1 MKKITLII
9 IAVLSVTAFTKSYSQ
24 DDAAMKSWQEYMT
37 PGDVHKMLAESDG
50 TWNEDIT
57 MWMSPGMEPSK
68 HTSTAVNKMILGGR
82 YQQSTHTGNF
92 NGMPF
97 EGISLLGFD
106 NAKKVF
112 MSSWIDNMGTGIMQM
127 EGTWDPATKAITFTG
142 KSVDPATG
150 KDVPV
155 KEIFTFVDNN
165 TQKME
170 MYMTQ
175 NEKEF
180 KTMEM
185 IFTRKS

>member
-1 MKKITLII
+1 MKKITLMI
-9 IAVLSVTAFTKSYSQ
+9 IALLSATAFTKSYSQ
-24 DDAAMKSWQEYMT
+24 DDATMKAWQEYMT
-37 PGDVHKMLAESDG
+37 PGEVHKMLAESDG
-50 TWNEDIT
+50 TWNEEIT
-57 MWMSPGMEPSK
+57 MWMAPGMEPSK
-68 HTSTAVNKMILGGR
+68 NTSTAVNKMILGGR
-82 YQQSTHTGNF
+82 YQQSTHVGNF

-97 EGISLLGFD
+97 EGIGLLGYD

-112 MSSWIDNMGTGIMQM
+112 MSSWLDNMGTGIMHM

-142 KSVDPATG
+142 NSVDPATG

-155 KEIFTFVDNN
+155 KEIFTFIDNN

-185 IFTRKS
+185 MLSRKS